1 MATEPRSKAVGASVD
16 SARDNVTMANPGATA
31 AETVLQ
37 ELRSALTTGHLLP
50 GQQLIQE
57 DLASDLGVSRVPIRE
72 SLKILEGEG
81 QVTYHPNRGYFVT
94 ELSADDL
101 IELYRIREILEAEAL
116 AEALAKAVVEVSD
129 ADIADIEAILSKVN
143 EAAKSGD
150 VAVLAETNR
159 AVHFAIIELSGMNR
173 LSRLIRQ
180 LWDASDIYRTVYFR
194 DPVNR
199 ERIHSEHQEI
209 MDALKSRD
217 AQALIRAQN
226 NHREHAVQALT
237 TVISR

>member
-1 MATEPRSKAVGASVD
+1 
-16 SARDNVTMANPGATA
+16 MANPGATA

-150 VAVLAETNR
+150 VAVLTETNR
-159 AVHFAIIELSGMNR
+159 AFHFAIIELSGMNR

>member
-1 MATEPRSKAVGASVD
+1 M
-16 SARDNVTMANPGATA
+16 
-31 AETVLQ
+31 
-37 ELRSALTTGHLLP
+37 
-50 GQQLIQE
+50 
-57 DLASDLGVSRVPIRE
+57 
-72 SLKILEGEG
+72 
-81 QVTYHPNRGYFVT
+81 TYHPNRGYFVT

-101 IELYRIREILEAEAL
+101 IELYRIREILE

-150 VAVLAETNR
+150 VAVLTETNR
-159 AVHFAIIELSGMNR
+159 AFHFAIIELSTMNR

-209 MDALKSRD
+209 MDALNSRD

-226 NHREHAVQALT
+226 NHREHAV
-237 TVISR
+237 

>member
-1 MATEPRSKAVGASVD
+1 
-16 SARDNVTMANPGATA
+16 VTISGPTA

-37 ELRSALTTGHLLP
+37 QLRVFLASGRLLP
-50 GQQLIQE
+50 GQQLVQE
-57 DLASDLGVSRVPIRE
+57 DLAEDLGVSRVPIRE

-81 QVTYHPNRGYFVT
+81 HVTYHPNRGYFVT

-101 IELYRIREILEAEAL
+101 IELYRIRQILEAEAL
-116 AEALAKAVVEVSD
+116 AQAVVEVSD
-129 ADIADIEAILSKVN
+129 ADIADIEKILEQV
-143 EAAKSGD
+143 EQAAELGD
-150 VAVLAETNR
+150 VHALSEANR
-159 AVHFAIIELSGMNR
+159 AFHFSIIELSGMNR

-199 ERIHSEHQEI
+199 ERIRSEHREI
-209 MDALKSRD
+209 IDALKARD

-226 NHREHAVQALT
+226 AHREQAVAVLT
-237 TVISR
+237 PVIS